1 MPLQRREGV
10 MKRFIEGEDRN
21 QSLLFPEALDDYI
34 AEDNPVRVIDVFIDE
49 LDLARLGF
57 GRVEPKDT
65 GRPAYH
71 PSMLLKLYVY
81 AYLNRVQS
89 SRRIEREAR
98 RNVELMWLTERLS
111 PDHKTIADFRK
122 DNGQA
127 IRGVCREFVVLC
139 RRLNLF
145 TQALVVID
153 GSKFK
158 AVNNRDRNF
167 TRAKMKRRL
176 AQVEASLDR
185 YFEQLEQTDREES
198 SLADVKTA
206 RLEDKIAL
214 LKKEMAR
221 LKKLEA
227 RMLKAPGQ
235 QISLTDPDARAM
247 KTRGNGIVGY
257 NVQTAVDAKH
267 HLIVA
272 HEVTNQGSDRT
283 QLSPMAT
290 KAREAMDAEDLT
302 VVADAG
308 YFKNEEILSC
318 HKAGIIANVPKMDTS
333 GKRAKGMF
341 ERKDFCYVP
350 DKDEY
355 RCPAN
360 EVLKWR
366 MTSEENGL
374 TLHRYWSSACPAC
387 AMKAQCTTG
396 KERRVTRWEHESILE
411 AMQERMVCDPQ
422 IMRVRRQTVEHPYGT
437 LKAWMGATHFLTRT
451 LDRVSTEMSLQVIA
465 YNLKRVMNILGIK
478 PLIQAIQA

>member
-1 MPLQRREGV
+1 

-21 QSLLFPEALDDYI
+21 QSTLFPECLEDYI
-34 AEDNPVRVIDVFIDE
+34 AEDNPVRVIDVFVDE
-49 LDLARLGF
+49 LDLDRLGF
-57 GRVEPKDT
+57 GRVEPKVT

-71 PSMLLKLYVY
+71 PSMLLKLYIY

-89 SRRIEREAR
+89 SRRIEREAQ

-111 PDHKTIADFRK
+111 PDHKTISDFRK
-122 DNGQA
+122 DNIKA

-185 YFEQLEQTDREES
+185 YFEQLERADREES
-198 SLADVKTA
+198 SIADVKTA
-206 RLEDKIAL
+206 RLEDKIAM
-214 LKKEMAR
+214 LKEEMQR
-221 LKKLEA
+221 LKKLEV
-227 RMLKAPGQ
+227 RLLQAPDQ
-235 QISLTDPDARAM
+235 QISLTDPDARSM

-257 NVQTAVDAKH
+257 NVQTAVEAKH
-267 HLIVA
+267 HLIVT
-272 HEVTNQGSDRT
+272 HEVTNKGSDRT

-290 KAREAMDAEDLT
+290 QAREAMDAEDLT
-302 VVADAG
+302 VIADAG
-308 YFKNEEILSC
+308 YFKSKEILSC
-318 HKAGIIANVPKMDTS
+318 HKAGITANVPKAETS
-333 GKRAKGMF
+333 GKRARGLF
-341 ERKDFCYVP
+341 GRQDFRYLP

-360 EVLKWR
+360 EHLIWR
-366 MTSEENGL
+366 MTSEKDEL
-374 TLHRYWSSACPAC
+374 VMHSYWSSHCQTC
-387 AMKAQCTTG
+387 ALKPQCTTG
-396 KERRVTRWEHESILE
+396 KERRVTRWEHEAILE
-411 AMQERMVCDPQ
+411 AMQDRLDHDPE

-437 LKAWMGATHFLTRT
+437 LKAWMGSTHFLTRT
-451 LDRVSTEMSLQVIA
+451 LNRVNTEMSLHVLA
-465 YNLKRVMNILGIK
+465 YNLKRVMNILGVK